1 LVGHGSIGGSVK
13 GRLTK
18 IQWNDQYRADKE
30 VDVDPLAAPAPGG
43 AGAAKAKGK
52 EAKSAYAM
60 LEEFEAGGG
69 EDNDD
74 EENGGGGG
82 GGGLMVSSWRT
93 DTIRRF
99 LVH

>member
-1 LVGHGSIGGSVK
+1 MK

-18 IQWNDQYRADKE
+18 IRWDDHRRADKE
-30 VDVDPLAAPAPGG
+30 VDVEPLAAPAPGG
-43 AGAAKAKGK
+43 AGSAKAKGK

-82 GGGLMVSSWRT
+82 GGGGLMV
-93 DTIRRF
+93 RF
-99 LVH
+99 WALKISGNSY